1 MSHTADHLTTEPHG
15 ETLCS
20 APAARR
26 CLTACSAADH
36 AHAEDLRR
44 RGHSR
49 PRRYHLARHDRIAVA
64 GKHEEAASR
73 DLAQELRA

>member
-1 MSHTADHLTTEPHG
+1 MSQIAESDQDTSHTRQLIDDA
-15 ETLCS
+15 
-20 APAARR
+20 AARR

-49 PRRYHLARHDRIAVA
+49 PRSTHLARHERIAVA